1 MSGLGRLRGGVR
13 ELYDLSVFLEFV
25 IGLADIL
32 GQLLLFLRDEHVQYG
47 SQLLVLIDRLLG
59 QSLSLLHVSQL
70 DLSQT
75 SFVLLDESLG
85 SLQELIKLVL
95 LVLLGRT
102 SGLFLAVITR
112 SFIRRG
118 QYALERCL
126 LYFLLA

>member
-13 ELYDLSVFLEFV
+13 ELYDFPVFLEFV
-25 IGLADIL
+25 VGLADIR

-85 SLQELIKLVL
+85 SLQELINLVL
-95 LVLLGRT
+95 LVFLRRT
-102 SGLFLAVITR
+102 GGLFLAFITR